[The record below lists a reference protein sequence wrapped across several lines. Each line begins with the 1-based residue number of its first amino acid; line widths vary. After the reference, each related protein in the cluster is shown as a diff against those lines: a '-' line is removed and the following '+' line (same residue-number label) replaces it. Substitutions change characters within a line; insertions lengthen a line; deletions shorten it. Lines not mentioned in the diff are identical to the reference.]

1 MTREEQLKSC
11 TICTHRCMDM
21 HKGLLCGLTQNA
33 ANFEGVC
40 PNFEQDEKEAKKQQ
54 QIQQEVKNDE
64 VMNDKDQTNYWLL
77 VLCILFYVFGG
88 TIITMLQNMS
98 PLFIFFIALLFGVPA
113 FCFVYKFV
121 ENYLVVPYDVRR
133 FEKRVIKLLNKEGY
147 KWERDEG
154 DLYIFKND
162 SRFLAQCYRMP
173 ERPAIRVFF
182 EYTTLDEELKSVS
195 PLGQMVLAAMLTVEE
210 TPTRVKDN
218 VIYSVYKADVRNAR
232 EFIQEFNSAYE
243 RFGAMMQNKEKYL
256 PQMLQIFPVSIQEKQ
271 DHKIGF

>member
-64 VMNDKDQTNYWLL
+64 VMNDKDQTNYWVLA
-77 VLCILFYVFGG
+77 LCILFFVFGG
-88 TIITMLQNMS
+88 KIITILQNMS
-98 PLFIFFIALLFGVPA
+98 PLLIFFIALLFGVSA

-121 ENYLVVPYDVRR
+121 ENYLIVPRDVRR
-133 FEKRVIKLLNKEGY
+133 FEKNVTKLLDKEGY
-147 KWERDEG
+147 TWERNEG
-154 DLYIFKND
+154 KLYIFKNNVCFAV
-162 SRFLAQCYRMP
+162 RCYRMP
-173 ERPAIRVFF
+173 RRPAIRVFF

-195 PLGQMVLAAMLTVEE
+195 LLGQRVLSTILTDEE
-210 TPTRVKDN
+210 TLTRITDKA
-218 VIYSVYKADVRNAR
+218 IYSVYKADVRNAR
-232 EFIQEFNSAYE
+232 EFIQEFNYAYIQ
-243 RFGAMMQNKEKYL
+243 FGAMMQTKEKYL
-256 PQMLQIFPVSIQEKQ
+256 PQMLQTFPVSTQEKQ